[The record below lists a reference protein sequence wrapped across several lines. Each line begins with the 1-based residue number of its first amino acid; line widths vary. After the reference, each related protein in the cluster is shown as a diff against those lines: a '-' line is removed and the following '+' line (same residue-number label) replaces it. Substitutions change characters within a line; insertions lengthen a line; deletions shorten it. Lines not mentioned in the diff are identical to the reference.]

1 MEPTS
6 SIEDV
11 PAIQPHDPWAALRYR
26 DFQLVLL
33 SRFTASLG
41 ERMVTVALG
50 WEIYERT
57 HDAFFLGL
65 VGLVQI
71 LPVIL
76 LSLIAGHVVD
86 RYNRKYIVLTTQ
98 AGLGLFSLG
107 LALLSATPNSSL
119 LLIYGCLF
127 MFGVMRAF
135 NDPANSTL
143 LAQSVPPAVFGNAAT
158 WGSSAWQIA
167 SVVGPALGGFLLAYF
182 NRGAEI
188 FLFNAISCAIFAT
201 AVSFMHLRPVTQS
214 KEPPTVAS
222 LLAGIRFLRESRILL
237 AAITLDLFAVLFGGA
252 VALLPIYAKDI
263 LHVGPEG
270 LGALQSAQSIGALL
284 MAGFMIYIPPL
295 QRAGKS
301 LLYAV
306 GGFGVVTIL
315 FGISSNFILSMVLL
329 ATLGALD
336 YVSVV
341 IRSTLMLT
349 RVPDEM
355 RGRVGAVNTVF
366 IGASNE
372 LGGFESGVV
381 TTFGQSIFGPIG
393 GPIFAVV
400 SGGIATI
407 LVVITVAR
415 KWPEMVHLGRLTE

>member
-1 MEPTS
+1 MESKSTEEQGPL
-6 SIEDV
+6 
-11 PAIQPHDPWAALRYR
+11 QPHDPIAALRYP
-26 DFQLVLL
+26 DFRLVVL

-41 ERMVTVALG
+41 ERMVSVALG

-76 LSLIAGHVVD
+76 LSLLAGHVAD
-86 RYNRKYIVLTTQ
+86 RYNRKRIVMITQ
-98 AGLGLFSLG
+98 AGLGVFSLG
-107 LALLSATPNSSL
+107 LAALSFTNGSL
-119 LLIYGCLF
+119 VLIYGCLF

-143 LAQSVPPAVFGNAAT
+143 LAQSVPPEVFGNAAT
-158 WGSSAWQIA
+158 LGSSVWQIS
-167 SVVGPALGGFLLAYF
+167 SVVGPALGGLLIAHF
-182 NRGAEI
+182 KSGAEI
-188 FLFNAISCAIFAT
+188 FLLNAISCIFFAA
-201 AVSFMHLRPVTQS
+201 AVSFMRLRPVVQS
-214 KEPPTVAS
+214 TEPATWSSV
-222 LLAGIRFLRESRILL
+222 LAGFRFLGESRVLL

-252 VALLPIYAKDI
+252 VALLPVYAKDI

-284 MAGFMIYIPPL
+284 MAGIMIYIPPL

-301 LLYAV
+301 LLFAV
-306 GGFGVVTIL
+306 GGFGVATII
-315 FGISSNFILSMVLL
+315 FGISSNFILSLL
-329 ATLGALD
+329 MLGILGALD

-355 RGRVGAVNTVF
+355 RGRVAAVNTVF

-372 LGGFESGVV
+372 LGGFESGLV
-381 TTFGQSIFGPIG
+381 TRIGQGVFGTVG
-393 GPIFAVV
+393 GPVFAVV

-407 LVVITVAR
+407 LVVIAVTR
-415 KWPEMVHLGRLTE
+415 KWPEMVKLGRLTD

>member
-1 MEPTS
+1 MEPRS
-6 SIEDV
+6 NIDGV
-11 PAIQPHDPWAALRYR
+11 PSPKPHDPWAALRYR
-26 DFQLVLL
+26 DFRLVIL

-41 ERMVTVALG
+41 ERMVGVALG

-76 LSLIAGHVVD
+76 LSLIAGHIAD

-98 AGLGLFSLG
+98 AGLGIFSLG
-107 LALLSATPNSSL
+107 LAVLSFTNGSL
-119 LLIYGCLF
+119 LLIYFCLF

-143 LAQSVPPAVFGNAAT
+143 LAQSVPPEAFGNAAT

-167 SVVGPALGGFLLAYF
+167 SVVGPALGGLLIAIF
-182 NRGAEI
+182 KSGAEI
-188 FLFNAISCAIFAT
+188 FFINAISCTIFAI
-201 AVSFMHLRPVTQS
+201 AVSFMRLRPVAQS
-214 KEPPTVAS
+214 KESPTVAS
-222 LLAGIRFLRESRILL
+222 LLAGIHFLRESRILL

-252 VALLPIYAKDI
+252 VALLPVYAKDI

-284 MAGFMIYIPPL
+284 MAAFMIYIPPL

-306 GGFGVVTIL
+306 AGFGVATII
-315 FGISSNFILSMVLL
+315 FGFSTNFILSLLML
-329 ATLGALD
+329 ATMGALD
-336 YVSVV
+336 YISVV
-341 IRSTLMLT
+341 VRSTLMLT

-355 RGRVGAVNTVF
+355 RGRVAAVNTVF

-381 TTFGQSIFGPIG
+381 TRFGQSIFGTVG

-407 LVVITVAR
+407 LVVVAVAR
-415 KWPEMVHLGRLTE
+415 KWPEMVRLGKLTE

>member
-6 SIEDV
+6 NIEV
-11 PAIQPHDPWAALRYR
+11 QGPIQPHDPIAALRYP
-26 DFQLVLL
+26 DFRLVVL
-33 SRFTASLG
+33 SRFAASLG
-41 ERMVTVALG
+41 ERMVSVALG

-71 LPVIL
+71 LPVIM
-76 LSLIAGHVVD
+76 LSLLAGHVAD
-86 RYNRKYIVLTTQ
+86 RYNRKRIVIFTQ

-107 LALLSATPNSSL
+107 LAALSFTNGSL
-119 LLIYGCLF
+119 ILIYGCLF

-135 NDPANSTL
+135 NDPANTTL
-143 LAQSVPPAVFGNAAT
+143 LAQSVPPEVFGNAAT
-158 WGSSAWQIA
+158 LGSSVWQIS
-167 SVVGPALGGFLLAYF
+167 SVVGPALGGLLIAHF
-182 NRGAEI
+182 KSGAEI
-188 FLFNAISCAIFAT
+188 FLFNAISCTLFAV
-201 AVSFMHLRPVTQS
+201 AVTFMRLRPVVLS
-214 KEPPTVAS
+214 NEPATWAS
-222 LLAGIRFLRESRILL
+222 VLAGFHFLRESRVLL

-252 VALLPIYAKDI
+252 VALLPVYAKDI
-263 LHVGPEG
+263 LQVGPEG

-301 LLYAV
+301 LLFAV
-306 GGFGVVTIL
+306 GGFGIATII
-315 FGISSNFILSMVLL
+315 FGLSTNFYLSLLML

-336 YVSVV
+336 YISVV

-355 RGRVGAVNTVF
+355 RGRVAAVNTVF

-372 LGGFESGVV
+372 LGGFESGLV
-381 TTFGQSIFGPIG
+381 TRLGQGVFGTVG
-393 GPIFAVV
+393 GPVFAVV

-407 LVVITVAR
+407 LVVIAVTR
-415 KWPEMVHLGRLTE
+415 KWPEMVRLGSLTD

>member
-6 SIEDV
+6 NIEERGS
-11 PAIQPHDPWAALRYR
+11 IQPHDPIAALRYP
-26 DFQLVLL
+26 DFRLVVL

-41 ERMVTVALG
+41 ERMVFVALG

-57 HDAFFLGL
+57 NDPFFLGL

-71 LPVIL
+71 LPVIA
-76 LSLIAGHVVD
+76 LSLLAGHVAD
-86 RYNRKYIVLTTQ
+86 RYNRKYIVILTQ

-107 LALLSATPNSSL
+107 LAALSFTNGSL
-119 LLIYGCLF
+119 ILIYACLF

-143 LAQSVPPAVFGNAAT
+143 MAQSVPPEVFGNAAT
-158 WGSSAWQIA
+158 LGSSVWQIS
-167 SVVGPALGGFLLAYF
+167 SVVGPAIGGLLIAHF
-182 NRGAEI
+182 HRGAEI
-188 FLFNAISCAIFAT
+188 FFINAISCTFFAI
-201 AVSFMHLRPVTQS
+201 AVTFMKLRPVIQS
-214 KEPPTVAS
+214 TEAATWSSV
-222 LLAGIRFLRESRILL
+222 LAGFRFLRESRVLL

-252 VALLPIYAKDI
+252 VALLPVYAKDI

-284 MAGFMIYIPPL
+284 MAGIMIYIPPL

-301 LLYAV
+301 LLFSV
-306 GGFGVVTIL
+306 GGFGVATII
-315 FGISSNFILSMVLL
+315 FGISSNFFLSLL
-329 ATLGALD
+329 MLAAIGALD

-355 RGRVGAVNTVF
+355 RGRVAAVNTVF
-366 IGASNE
+366 IGTSNE
-372 LGGFESGVV
+372 LGGFESGLV
-381 TTFGQSIFGPIG
+381 TRLGQSLFGTVG

-400 SGGIATI
+400 SGGVATI
-407 LVVITVAR
+407 LVVIAVSR
-415 KWPEMVHLGRLTE
+415 KWPEMVRLGKLTE

>member
-6 SIEDV
+6 NIEERG
-11 PAIQPHDPWAALRYR
+11 PIQPHDPIAALRYP
-26 DFQLVLL
+26 DFRLVMF

-41 ERMVTVALG
+41 ERMVFVALG

-57 HDAFFLGL
+57 NDPFFLGL

-71 LPVIL
+71 LPVIM
-76 LSLIAGHVVD
+76 LSLLAGHVAD
-86 RYNRKYIVLTTQ
+86 RYNRKYIVMLTQ

-107 LALLSATPNSSL
+107 LAALSFTNGSL
-119 LLIYGCLF
+119 VLIYACLF

-143 LAQSVPPAVFGNAAT
+143 IAQSVPPEVFGNAAT
-158 WGSSAWQIA
+158 LGSSVWQIS
-167 SVVGPALGGFLLAYF
+167 SVVGPALGGLLIAHF
-182 NRGAEI
+182 HRGAEI
-188 FLFNAISCAIFAT
+188 FFINAISCTFFAL
-201 AVSFMHLRPVTQS
+201 AVSFMKLRPVVQS
-214 KEPPTVAS
+214 TESATWSSV
-222 LLAGIRFLRESRILL
+222 LAGFRFLRESRVLL

-270 LGALQSAQSIGALL
+270 LGWLQSAQSVGALL
-284 MAGFMIYIPPL
+284 MAGIMIYIPPL

-301 LLYAV
+301 LLFAV
-306 GGFGVVTIL
+306 GGFGIATII
-315 FGISSNFILSMVLL
+315 FGLSTNFYLSLL
-329 ATLGALD
+329 MLGTLGALD
-336 YVSVV
+336 YISVV

-355 RGRVGAVNTVF
+355 RGRVAAVNTVF

-372 LGGFESGVV
+372 LGGFESGLV
-381 TTFGQSIFGPIG
+381 TRFGQGVFGTVG
-393 GPIFAVV
+393 GPVFAVV

-407 LVVITVAR
+407 LVVIAVTR
-415 KWPEMVHLGRLTE
+415 KWPEMVRLGRLTE